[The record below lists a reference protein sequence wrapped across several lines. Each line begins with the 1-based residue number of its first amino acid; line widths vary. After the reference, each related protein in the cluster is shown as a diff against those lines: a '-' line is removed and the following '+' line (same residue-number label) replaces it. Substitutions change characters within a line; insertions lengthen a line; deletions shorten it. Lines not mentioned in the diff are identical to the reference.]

1 MQDWKK
7 GALIALAGVVI
18 LSFDSLLVRLIDA
31 SAWDLLFWRGALLSL
46 TLLAVNIARKPAA
59 PGPVI
64 PRSPLVYLGGTAF
77 AMSMV
82 FFVLSVDNTQVAS
95 TLVIINTAPFFA
107 AILALLFLREK
118 LPLQT
123 VIAIAVATGGIW
135 LIFEYAPS
143 AGEIRGD
150 LYAFVAAQ
158 TGLILLLE
166 ILLGPMFVYLAL
178 GEQPS
183 SNDIQGGLLILLTLV
198 GHTLWEAFQ
207 GAKEGVTEDI

>member
-31 SAWDLLFWRGALLSL
+31 SAWDLLFWRG
-46 TLLAVNIARKPAA
+46 
-59 PGPVI
+59 
-64 PRSPLVYLGGTAF
+64 
-77 AMSMV
+77 
-82 FFVLSVDNTQVAS
+82 
-95 TLVIINTAPFFA
+95 
-107 AILALLFLREK
+107 
-118 LPLQT
+118 
-123 VIAIAVATGGIW
+123 
-135 LIFEYAPS
+135 
-143 AGEIRGD
+143 D

-158 TGLILLLE
+158 AGLILLLE